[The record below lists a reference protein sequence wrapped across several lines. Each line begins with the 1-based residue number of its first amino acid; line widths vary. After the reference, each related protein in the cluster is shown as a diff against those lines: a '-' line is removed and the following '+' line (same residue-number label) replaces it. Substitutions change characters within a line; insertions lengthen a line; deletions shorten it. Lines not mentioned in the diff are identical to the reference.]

1 MHDPTIERLIGAR
14 VSLILQTPF
23 FGNMATRMK
32 LIEQDEEV
40 CPTAATNGR
49 DFFYSKKF
57 IESLNDEELEFLF
70 GHEVL
75 HAVLDHIGRLGSRDH
90 RVANWAKDYAV
101 NQILEDEGIGKRPS
115 HALYD
120 SKYRGMP
127 WEEIYDILMSRAKKI
142 SMKALIKEMGGE
154 GGFDVHMD
162 VKGIGEDDGDGEGDS
177 DGDGEGGGKSNCN
190 SNGKGGGNSGDE
202 SKGDGKGKKSGKM
215 PKLTE
220 EELEEIRNEVK
231 QALLQSAAAAGAGN
245 VPAAIMR
252 LIKDLTEPKM
262 NWKQFVQQEIQS
274 LIKNDFTFTRPAR
287 KGWQSGCILPG
298 MKDDI
303 AIDVAIAIDMSGSI
317 SNDDAAAFLAEI
329 RGIMEQYNSFKINLF
344 TFDTQVYNPVEITQD
359 NPYDFEEYEPQGGG
373 GTNFIACWEHM
384 LDNDI
389 NPKKFIMFTD
399 GMPCNS
405 GSSHPGLAGMDLN
418 DGFGPEIFDT
428 LFIIKGNPGCVP
440 PFGAYVEYESL
451 D

>member
-1 MHDPTIERLIGAR
+1 MDPIIERLIGAR

-49 DFFYSKKF
+49 DFFYCKKF
-57 IESLNDEELEFLF
+57 IETLDDEELEFLF

-75 HAVLDHIGRLGSRDH
+75 HAVLDHIGRRGDRDP
-90 RVANWAKDYAV
+90 RIANWAKDYAV
-101 NQILEDEGIGKRPS
+101 NQILEDEKIGKRPS

-120 SKYRGMP
+120 SKYRGMA
-127 WEEIYDILMSRAKKI
+127 WEEIYEILMSRAKKI

-162 VKGIGEDDGDGEGDS
+162 VKGVGDDDDES
-177 DGDGEGGGKSNCN
+177 DGNGNGGGKP
-190 SNGKGGGNSGDE
+190 GD
-202 SKGDGKGKKSGKM
+202 KDGKDGKSPGTNANKM

-220 EELEEIRNEVK
+220 EELEQIRNEVK

-329 RGIMEQYNSFKINLF
+329 RGIMEQYNSYKINLF

-359 NPYDFEEYEPQGGG
+359 NPYDFDEYEPQGGG

-418 DGFGPEIFDT
+418 NGFGPEIFDT

>member
-1 MHDPTIERLIGAR
+1 MIDPTVDRLIGAR
-14 VSLILQTPF
+14 VALILQTPF

-49 DFFYSKKF
+49 DFFYNPKF
-57 IESLNDEELEFLF
+57 INSLNDEELEFLF

-75 HAVLDHIGRLGSRDH
+75 HAVLDHIGRNGSRDC

-101 NQILEDEGIGKRPS
+101 NQILEDEHIGKRPT

-120 SKYRGMP
+120 SRYRGLA
-127 WEEIYDILMSRAKKI
+127 WEEIYDILMARAKKI
-142 SMKALIKEMGGE
+142 SMSALIKELGD
-154 GGFDVHMD
+154 GFDVHMD
-162 VKGIGEDDGDGEGDS
+162 IKQIGDDDEDGDGDEDGNGS
-177 DGDGEGGGKSNCN
+177 CGDGGKNPTN
-190 SNGKGGGNSGDE
+190 KDGK
-202 SKGDGKGKKSGKM
+202 DGKGKKSKM
-215 PKLTE
+215 PKLSE

-231 QALLQSAAAAGAGN
+231 QAVLQSAAAAGAGN
-245 VPAAIMR
+245 VPAAVMR

-274 LIKNDFTFTRPAR
+274 LIKNDFTFSRPAR

-298 MKDDI
+298 MKDDV

-317 SNDDAAAFLAEI
+317 SNDDASSFLSEI
-329 RGIMEQYNSFKINLF
+329 KGILEQFNTFKINLF

-359 NPYDFEEYEPQGGG
+359 NPYDFNEYEPQGGG

-389 NPKKFIMFTD
+389 SPKKFIMFTD
-399 GMPCNS
+399 GYPCNA
-405 GSSHPGLAGMDLN
+405 GSNHPYLSGMDLHN
-418 DGFGPEIFDT
+418 GFGPDMFDT
-428 LFIIKGNPGCVP
+428 LFIIKGNKDCVP
-440 PFGAYVEYESL
+440 PFGQYVIYESL